1 MKANNGKISRLKEIT
16 KKCFEGFDW
25 KACINY
31 FMLLIVFIFGAIVN
45 NFMFEMLLM
54 IIYAL
59 CLYSYAA
66 MGPKQRQEQI
76 LDYRSSMAIVQCALM
91 EITFYIAPFFAFL
104 LNHSYFTLGLYSIM
118 LFVFTV
124 VCKYQIQPK
133 NKKKNKNAKN

>member
-1 MKANNGKISRLKEIT
+1 MKTNNSKISRLKEII
-16 KKCFEGFDW
+16 KKCFKGFSW
-25 KACINY
+25 NAFINY
-31 FMLLIVFIFGAIVN
+31 CMLLTVFIFGAIVN

-54 IIYAL
+54 IVYAL

-76 LDYRSSMAIVQCALM
+76 LEYRSSMAIVQCALM

-104 LNHSYFTLGLYSIM
+104 LNHSYFTLGLYSAM
-118 LFVFTV
+118 LFAFTV
-124 VCKYQIQPK
+124 ACKYQIQPK